1 LLSKNVTFCTFDNR
15 HFRIKLVK
23 NTAFSADSIG
33 GTMKKISIVGAGN
46 TGSTAAHWIA
56 ERELADVVLL
66 DVVEGMPQ
74 GKSLDL
80 LEAMPIIG
88 KDAHVVGTNNYED
101 TKGSDIIIITAGLA
115 RKPGMSRDDL
125 LKTNAEIVGKAATET
140 LKYSPDAFYI
150 VLTNPLD
157 TMAYLTMKKTGLPRE
172 RVIGQA
178 GILDSARMR
187 AFVAMETGVSVENI
201 NCYVLGGHGD
211 EMVPLTRHSNVAGIP
226 LKEYLPADKL
236 EAIVNRTRKGGGE
249 IVNLLKTGSAY
260 YAPSMACVQMA
271 DAILKDKKL
280 IVPCA
285 AYMNGEYG
293 LNDMYFGVP
302 VVLGAGG
309 MERIVEY
316 KFDAE
321 EKAMFE
327 KSAASVKETHEALKS
342 LVTL

>member
-1 LLSKNVTFCTFDNR
+1 
-15 HFRIKLVK
+15 
-23 NTAFSADSIG
+23 
-33 GTMKKISIVGAGN
+33 MKKVSIIGAGN
-46 TGSTAAHWIA
+46 TGATAAHWLA
-56 ERELADVVLL
+56 ERELADVVLV

-74 GKSLDL
+74 GKSLDMTQ
-80 LEAMPIIG
+80 AMPIIG
-88 KDAHVVGTNNYED
+88 KDVSILGTNNYAD
-101 TKGSDIIIITAGLA
+101 TKDSDIIIITAGVA

-125 LKTNAEIVGKAATET
+125 LKINADIVGTAATET
-140 LKYSPDAFYI
+140 LKYSPNAFYI

-157 TMAYLTMKKTGLPRE
+157 TMTYLTMKKTGLPRE

-201 NCYVLGGHGD
+201 QCYVLGGHGD
-211 EMVPLTRHSNVAGIP
+211 EMVPLTRHSNIAGIP
-226 LKEYLPADKL
+226 LNEYIAADKL

-271 DAILKDKKL
+271 EAILKDKKL

-285 AYMNGEYG
+285 AYMDGEYG
-293 LNDMYFGVP
+293 LSDMYFGVP
-302 VVLGAGG
+302 VMLGAGG
-309 MERIVEY
+309 MERILEY
-316 KFDAE
+316 KFNDA

-342 LVTL
+342 LVSL

>member
-1 LLSKNVTFCTFDNR
+1 
-15 HFRIKLVK
+15 
-23 NTAFSADSIG
+23 
-33 GTMKKISIVGAGN
+33 MKKISIIGAGN
-46 TGSTAAHWIA
+46 TGATAAHWLA
-56 ERELADVVLL
+56 EREIADIVLV

-74 GKSLDL
+74 GKSLDMA
-80 LEAMPIIG
+80 EAMPIIG
-88 KDAHVVGTNNYED
+88 KDVKVIGTNDYAD
-101 TKGSDIIIITAGLA
+101 TKDSDIIIITAGVA

-125 LKTNAEIVGKAATET
+125 LKINAEIVGKAATET
-140 LKYSPDAFYI
+140 LKYSPNAIFI

-157 TMAYLTMKKTGLPRE
+157 TMAYLTMKVTKLPRE

-201 NCYVLGGHGD
+201 DCYVLGGHGD
-211 EMVPLTRHSNVAGIP
+211 EMVPLTRHSNIAGIP
-226 LKEYLPADKL
+226 LNEYLPADKL

-260 YAPSMACVQMA
+260 YAPSLACVQMA
-271 DAILKDKKL
+271 EAILKDKKL

-285 AYMNGEYG
+285 AYMDGEYG
-293 LNDMYFGVP
+293 LSDMYFGVP
-302 VVLGAGG
+302 VMLGAKGI
-309 MERIVEY
+309 EKIIEY
-316 KFDAE
+316 KFNDAE
-321 EKAMFE
+321 KANFE